1 MDKAAKRIKKT
12 TTQIL
17 SNYNSMENFTAMIE
31 SKEVGDIKPIPSQE
45 PYLAI
50 RFNNFKSC

>member
-17 SNYNSMENFTAMIE
+17 SNYNSIENFTAMIE
-31 SKEVGDIKPIPSQE
+31 SKKVGERD
-45 PYLAI
+45 
-50 RFNNFKSC
+50 NGN